1 MPTLEKTVAAST
13 TSVCCVSWKNHWI
26 SIKSARSSPLPCS
39 LAHVHFLGF
48 DLSHL
53 GRPDPNRVFL
63 PTDEPRGE
71 IEAMITR

>member
-1 MPTLEKTVAAST
+1 M
-13 TSVCCVSWKNHWI
+13 
-26 SIKSARSSPLPCS
+26 
-39 LAHVHFLGF
+39 AHVHFLGF